1 MNLQH
6 AAQLLSGNAKGNTIR
21 CPGPGHSRN
30 DRSLEVTFNADGS
43 FVVRSFAGDDW
54 RECKDYVRSVLGIAN
69 DAAPTRTASP
79 PPVKLRKTTRAAS
92 EAILRRW
99 ARCVPIAGTPAETY
113 IRNRGLSYH
122 GDALRYCD
130 RQNAMAALVT
140 HAETGA
146 VMSVQWTLLD
156 EHACQI
162 RRLFIKD
169 KPTLDGVVRLS
180 ADEDVTH
187 GLAIAEGVETALA
200 APFRPIWACLN
211 AGNMARFPILS
222 GIEALTIF
230 ADNDAGGAG
239 QRAANACGRRWHDA
253 GREVNITI
261 SDTVGNDMADEMEAA

>member
-1 MNLQH
+1 MSL
-6 AAQLLSGNAKGNTIR
+6 AAAAAALGGKAKGNTIR

-54 RECKDYVRSVLGIAN
+54 RDCKDYVRRVLGIAG
-69 DAAPTRTASP
+69 DKPPSRETM

-113 IRNRGLSYH
+113 LRNRGLSYA

-130 RQNAMAALVT
+130 RQNAMAALIT
-140 HAETGA
+140 HAVTGA
-146 VMSVQWTLLD
+146 AMSIQWTLLD

-180 ADEDVTH
+180 ADEDVTY

-230 ADNDAGGAG
+230 ADNDASGTG
-239 QRAANACGRRWHDA
+239 QRAANECGRRWHDA